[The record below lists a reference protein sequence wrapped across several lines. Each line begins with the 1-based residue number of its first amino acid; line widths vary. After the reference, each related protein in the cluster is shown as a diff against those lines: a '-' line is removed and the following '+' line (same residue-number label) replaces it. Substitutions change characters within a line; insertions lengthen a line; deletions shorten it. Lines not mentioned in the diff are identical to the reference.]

1 MEIIKK
7 SRKIKLFEE
16 NGNRKSF
23 LKYDVVDNHT
33 TLCKIKKTLVK
44 YQSKELPYSR
54 TFGFITLTEI
64 EKQKFSN
71 KDFLINV
78 NKSAVYHKFVHIS

>member
-16 NGNRKSF
+16 NENRKSF

-33 TLCKIKKTLVK
+33 TLCKIKKTLESTRVK
-44 YQSKELPYSR
+44 NSR
-54 TFGFITLTEI
+54 TLER
-64 EKQKFSN
+64 SV
-71 KDFLINV
+71 L
-78 NKSAVYHKFVHIS
+78 